1 MYEERWKQIDIDEP
15 IPEHIREKMAECRRR
30 RMILPEEKYIK
41 RPSQIEGIR
50 KAGVINTGVLDEV
63 AKQIRAGMN
72 TQDIDRI
79 VAEYTKEKGA
89 ICAPLNYEGY
99 PKSVCTS
106 INEEVCHGIPSRLK
120 KLHDGD
126 IISKSALRQ
135 PSHGR
140 RSVISA
146 MPFLNMP
153 VHWATVSSGNWAAM
167 VSAWNSMRILSFPIS
182 ARREAAWFWFP
193 V

>member
-63 AKQIRAGMN
+63 AGKIHAGMS
-72 TQDIDRI
+72 TQDIDNI
-79 VAEYTKEKGA
+79 VAEYTKAHGA

-106 INEEVCHGIPSRLK
+106 INEEVGHGIPSRLK
-120 KLHDGD
+120 
-126 IISKSALRQ
+126 
-135 PSHGR
+135 
-140 RSVISA
+140 
-146 MPFLNMP
+146 
-153 VHWATVSSGNWAAM
+153 
-167 VSAWNSMRILSFPIS
+167 
-182 ARREAAWFWFP
+182 
-193 V
+193 